1 MQTTLFMAMSAN
13 GLIAR
18 PDGNEDFLSDDHWQ
32 DLTTLVETYGNMIVG
47 SATYKTVKSWQDPNI
62 NFDRFN
68 QATKIVLSKDPN
80 MIVDPGYIVATS
92 PQEALDLVQ
101 KHEHSHALL
110 TGGPSVNSAFLEK
123 NLINECVINID
134 SVLVGE
140 GKNMFAPIDTTT
152 HLAFVSATKKEHGL
166 VQCVLRLNI
175 LSSSISFCQHK
186 PPNRFNPGFFQTFGS
201 RIHSGSAC
209 KHIIAQQNRLRN
221 ECYGWMQSKHPI
233 HFT

>member
-1 MQTTLFMAMSAN
+1 MSAN

-32 DLTTLVETYGNMIVG
+32 DLTKLVETYGNMIVG

-123 NLINECVINID
+123 NLINEYVINIEP
-134 SVLVGE
+134 VLVGE
-140 GKNMFAPIDTTT
+140 GKNMFTPTDTTT
-152 HLAFVSATKKEHGL
+152 HLAFVSATKKEHGI
-166 VQCVLRLNI
+166 VQCI
-175 LSSSISFCQHK
+175 FK
-186 PPNRFNPGFFQTFGS
+186 T
-201 RIHSGSAC
+201 
-209 KHIIAQQNRLRN
+209 K
-221 ECYGWMQSKHPI
+221 
-233 HFT
+233 